1 MYKRL
6 IQIVLVFCLL
16 IVLSLTF
23 YNYFYEK
30 ELKIEKII
38 ETQEEITQEKIT
50 QEKINTIQEK
60 KDNVIYNLSY
70 KKFDIQNN
78 FYQIEASEGVLKEN
92 DPNLILMKKV
102 KATIR
107 YLDYENL
114 IILSE
119 NAIFNNKSF
128 ETNFYNGVRLI
139 YEDQNLSSDN
149 LDFLFDKNIA
159 IFKDNVRY
167 ENLDT
172 KMFSDQIILNLFTKE
187 IVIKAKKDLEKIK
200 ILKN

>member
-23 YNYFYEK
+23 YNYFYVK
-30 ELKIEKII
+30 EFKIEKNI
-38 ETQEEITQEKIT
+38 EIQEKIT

-60 KDNVIYNLSY
+60 KDNIIYNLSY

-78 FYQIEASEGVLKEN
+78 FYQIEALEGVLKEN

-102 KATIR
+102 KATIK
-107 YLDYENL
+107 YFDYENL

-128 ETNFYNGVRLI
+128 ETNFYDGVRLI

-167 ENLDT
+167 ENPDT

-187 IVIKAKKDLEKIK
+187 IIIKAKKDLEKIQ

>member
-30 ELKIEKII
+30 ELKIEKKI
-38 ETQEEITQEKIT
+38 ETQEKIT
-50 QEKINTIQEK
+50 QEKINTTQES
-60 KDNVIYNLSY
+60 KDNIIYNLSY

-78 FYQIEASEGVLKEN
+78 FYQIEALEGVLKEN
-92 DPNLILMKKV
+92 DSNVILMKKV
-102 KATIR
+102 KATIK
-107 YLDYENL
+107 YLDYESL

-128 ETNFYNGVRLI
+128 ETNFYNGVKLI

-167 ENLDT
+167 ENLNT
-172 KMFSDQIILNLFTKE
+172 KMFSDEIILNLLSRE
-187 IVIKAKKDLEKIK
+187 IVIKAKKDLEKVQV
-200 ILKN
+200 LKN

>member
-23 YNYFYEK
+23 YNYFYVK
-30 ELKIEKII
+30 EFKIEKILKFRK
-38 ETQEEITQEKIT
+38 KIT

-60 KDNVIYNLSY
+60 KDNIIYNLSY

-78 FYQIEASEGVLKEN
+78 FYQIEALEGVLKEN

-102 KATIR
+102 KATIK
-107 YLDYENL
+107 YFDYENL

>member
-16 IVLSLTF
+16 LVLSLTF

-30 ELKIEKII
+30 ELKIEKKI
-38 ETQEEITQEKIT
+38 ETQEKIT
-50 QEKINTIQEK
+50 QEKINTTQES
-60 KDNVIYNLSY
+60 KDNIIYNLSY

-78 FYQIEASEGVLKEN
+78 FYQIEALEGVLKEN
-92 DPNLILMKKV
+92 DSNVILMKKV
-102 KATIR
+102 KATIK
-107 YLDYENL
+107 YLDYESL

-128 ETNFYNGVRLI
+128 ETNFYNGVKLI

-167 ENLDT
+167 ENLNT
-172 KMFSDQIILNLFTKE
+172 KMFSDEIILNLLSRE
-187 IVIKAKKDLEKIK
+187 IVIKAKKDLEKVQV
-200 ILKN
+200 LKN

>member
-23 YNYFYEK
+23 YNYFYVK
-30 ELKIEKII
+30 EFKIEKNI
-38 ETQEEITQEKIT
+38 EIQEKIT

-60 KDNVIYNLSY
+60 KDNIIYNLSY

-78 FYQIEASEGVLKEN
+78 FYQIEALEGVLKEN

-102 KATIR
+102 KATIK
-107 YLDYENL
+107 YFDYENL

-119 NAIFNNKSF
+119 NAIFNNKIL
-128 ETNFYNGVRLI
+128 ETNFYDGVRLI

-167 ENLDT
+167 ENPDT

-187 IVIKAKKDLEKIK
+187 IIIKAKKDLEKIQ

>member
-23 YNYFYEK
+23 YNYFYVK
-30 ELKIEKII
+30 EFKIEKNI
-38 ETQEEITQEKIT
+38 EIQEKIT

-60 KDNVIYNLSY
+60 KDNIIYNLSY

-78 FYQIEASEGVLKEN
+78 FYQIEALEGVLKEN

-102 KATIR
+102 KATIK
-107 YLDYENL
+107 YFDYENL

-128 ETNFYNGVRLI
+128 ETNFYDGVRLI

-167 ENLDT
+167 ENPDT

-187 IVIKAKKDLEKIK
+187 IIIKAKKDLEKFK
-200 ILKN
+200 F

>member
-30 ELKIEKII
+30 ELKIEKNV
-38 ETQEEITQEKIT
+38 ETQEKTTK
-50 QEKINTIQEK
+50 EKINIIQEK
-60 KDNVIYNLSY
+60 KDNIIYNLSY

-78 FYQIEASEGVLKEN
+78 FYQIEALEGVLKEN

-102 KATIR
+102 KATIK

-187 IVIKAKKDLEKIK
+187 IIIKAKKDLEKIQ

>member
-30 ELKIEKII
+30 ELKIEKKI
-38 ETQEEITQEKIT
+38 EIKKKIT
-50 QEKINTIQEK
+50 QEKINITQENE
-60 KDNVIYNLSY
+60 DNIIYNLSY

-78 FYQIEASEGVLKEN
+78 FYQIEALEGVLKEN

-102 KATIR
+102 KATIK

-187 IVIKAKKDLEKIK
+187 IIIKAKKDLEKIQ

>member
-30 ELKIEKII
+30 ELKVEKNIEIQK
-38 ETQEEITQEKIT
+38 KIT
-50 QEKINTIQEK
+50 QEKINTSQEN
-60 KDNVIYNLSY
+60 KDNIIYNLSY

-78 FYQIEASEGVLKEN
+78 FYQIEALEGVIKEN
-92 DPNLILMKKV
+92 DTNLILMKKV
-102 KATIR
+102 KATIK
-107 YLDYENL
+107 YLDYESL

-128 ETNFYNGVRLI
+128 ETNFYNGVKLI

-187 IVIKAKKDLEKIK
+187 IVIKAKKDLEKVQV
-200 ILKN
+200 LKN